1 MAARKKLTRRA
12 RGGGSARLRKI
23 ARALEGMIGGDLERQ
38 LPISAAG
45 DELDAICYG
54 VNILV
59 GELAFATAN
68 LRRARADAE
77 AANAAKSSFLRA
89 ASHELR
95 TPLAVIVWLAEAIK
109 EPARLPPERVERS
122 LAGIR
127 RSADELLRTTEAV
140 LDLSR
145 LDDPNARPEV
155 DATDVIAT
163 IGEAVENLRP
173 LAERKLLGLRVAVE
187 PRVPPILMTNAQHFR
202 QVVVNLV
209 ANAIKFTR
217 EGEIVVRVR
226 RQAGKLAVDV
236 EDPGIGIPARAH
248 RRIFE
253 PFFQVDR
260 SVSQRLGG
268 TGVGLAIAKRF
279 AESLG
284 GDVRLR
290 ASREGRGSTFRFTI
304 PLLGPADDG
313 TARSKGVRRTTAPR
327 ARPLEGLRILVA
339 DDERLVRDA
348 LAKLLELEGAS
359 VGCAANGEE
368 AVTMALNNDF
378 ELVLMDIRM
387 PVLDGLEATSRLRA
401 AKYVRPI
408 LALTANASPEQ
419 RAACFAAG
427 FTDHLTKPIA
437 GSVLISKVVATW
449 RTAAAVG

>member
-109 EPARLPPERVERS
+109 EPGRLPPERVERS

-217 EGEIVVRVR
+217 EGEIVVRVL

-236 EDPGIGIPARAH
+236 EDPGIGIPSRS
-248 RRIFE
+248 RSRIFE

-268 TGVGLAIAKRF
+268 
-279 AESLG
+279 
-284 GDVRLR
+284 
-290 ASREGRGSTFRFTI
+290 RGSAWRSRSGSRRAWAATSAFARAARAADRRSGSRSRCTGRRMATQRVRAASAGRRR
-304 PLLGPADDG
+304 PGPGRSRVCASWSPTTRG
-313 TARSKGVRRTTAPR
+313 WCATRSPSCSSSRAPPSAARPTARRR
-327 ARPLEGLRILVA
+327 
-339 DDERLVRDA
+339 
-348 LAKLLELEGAS
+348 
-359 VGCAANGEE
+359 
-368 AVTMALNNDF
+368 
-378 ELVLMDIRM
+378 
-387 PVLDGLEATSRLRA
+387 
-401 AKYVRPI
+401 
-408 LALTANASPEQ
+408 
-419 RAACFAAG
+419 
-427 FTDHLTKPIA
+427 
-437 GSVLISKVVATW
+437 
-449 RTAAAVG
+449 